1 MAVDTGWRGTVNCS
15 GEAMRTGFWIA
26 LVVVAALSA
35 VLWATGITIPE
46 GHQHHL
52 AQPHGACDTQA
63 SEHAADHLPNP
74 ARHREH
80 SAALELVA
88 LCSETHVAV
97 KSGDW
102 SASSTWAEGRS
113 PAANA
118 RVRIPSGVTVKVDQ
132 EVPAKIDWIR
142 IDGAL
147 VWSTE
152 HSASVNAGTI
162 VVTPEGALEI
172 GTEDHPVS
180 KTVVAKLTFAAR
192 TFRDRKHDPFD
203 MAGGLIS
210 MGAIRIHGAKK
221 TAWKIPRSQLLS
233 GATEFKFD
241 QPPSNWSVG
250 DELIVPGTSDTSN
263 EDETPTIA
271 SVDGEQIRLDRPL
284 KYAHLTPDGTS
295 VPMGNLTRNVRI
307 ASEAAAPLSARGHIM
322 FLHQQTGVNID
333 GAEFRDLG
341 RTDAKQAQTSPD
353 LDEAGN
359 LVLGSD
365 DNTIGRY
372 ALHFHVVSG
381 ARIDIPPHVVR
392 NSVVRGSP
400 KHGIVNHGG
409 HLLAESNVTFVI
421 AGSHFFAEN
430 GTEIGSFRRN
440 LAVRSTGSGEDLVSR
455 MGIFDNGHQ
464 GHGFWMQSAGVRVTD
479 NWAFGHAGGA
489 YVVFGYAFAE
499 GNNRTYFDARN
510 TDNRVNADAEGRIST
525 SDVDLYFAR
534 NYVAGSTDGVEIWN
548 HKLLAPHPSQSLI
561 EDITVWNVSRH
572 ALFIPYVRDTLIRNI
587 YAYGGERHMDTDFAI
602 GGNSQTENIT
612 FQNVTAER
620 FPTGLLLPRRGINT
634 VDGAFL
640 RNRTNIMIESAN
652 RPFRMVALRNI
663 HVPSEG
669 ATTNLDLKD
678 MAVPSNGD
686 VAMLFENDRIFWS
699 DSAGKTF
706 RLYFGSQNET
716 FVPFADKGP
725 ADLKGLTSGEIR
737 ARFGVAFGG
746 QLAPVDAKPLP
757 RSNAT
762 MALVDTDNLAP
773 TPKEL
778 EFAQNPSNEL
788 YPLAG
793 QHIVNTEDQT
803 AKSRWTFAGAASG
816 PERPNFVFVKKTS
829 PKLIVHPLLR
839 KLEIHP
845 DDVRYGYRL
854 EGIVADMVDN
864 RITEMVFIQDFPIL
878 RPDGQGQIALDVKF
892 PDPAGDMTSLPL
904 SLTVSERAV
913 RRGRNYEFYKQAQ
926 YCGKCSFY
934 AEMERDIRAMFP
946 RMQNVE

>member
-1 MAVDTGWRGTVNCS
+1 
-15 GEAMRTGFWIA
+15 MRTGLSIA
-26 LVVVAALSA
+26 LVLVAALAA
-35 VLWATGITIPE
+35 VFWAADLITLDR
-46 GHQHHL
+46 HQPHHL
-52 AQPHGACDTQA
+52 AQLHGACDTQS
-63 SEHAADHLPNP
+63 SEHAAGHVQDL

-80 SAALELVA
+80 SAALDLVA

-102 SASSTWAEGRS
+102 SAASTWAEGKP
-113 PAANA
+113 PAVNA
-118 RVRIPSGVTVKVDQ
+118 RVRIPSGLTVKIDR
-132 EVPAKIDWIR
+132 EIRAKIDWIR
-142 IDGAL
+142 VDGAL
-147 VWSTE
+147 VWSTDQA
-152 HSASVNAGTI
+152 SSVNVGTI
-162 VVTPEGALEI
+162 VVTPEGALEM
-172 GTEDHPVS
+172 GTEQHRVS
-180 KTVVAKLTFAAR
+180 KSVVAKLTFAAR
-192 TFRDRKHDPFD
+192 TFRDRKRDPFD

-210 MGAIRIHGAKK
+210 MGAIRIHGAEK
-221 TAWKIPRSQLLS
+221 TAWKIPQTQLLA
-233 GATEFKFD
+233 GTAVFKFD

-250 DELIVPGTSDTSN
+250 DELIVPGTSDANN
-263 EDETPTIA
+263 EDETPVIV
-271 SVDGEQIRLDRPL
+271 SVDGEQVVLDRPF
-284 KYAHLTPDGTS
+284 KYSHLTPDGTS
-295 VPMGNLTRNVRI
+295 VPVGNLTRNVRI
-307 ASEAAAPLSARGHIM
+307 ASEVAAPLSARGHIM
-322 FLHQQTGVNID
+322 FLHRQTGVDID

-341 RTDAKQAQTSPD
+341 RTDAKRAQTVPD
-353 LDEAGN
+353 LDDTGN
-359 LVLGSD
+359 LIPGSD
-365 DNTIGRY
+365 DNTVGRY

-409 HLLAESNVTFVI
+409 HLLAQNNVTFAI

-430 GTEIGSFRRN
+430 GTEIGAFRHN

-489 YVVFGYAFAE
+489 YVVFGYSFAE
-499 GNNRTYFDARN
+499 GNSRTWFDAHN
-510 TDNRVNADAEGRIST
+510 TDNRVNADPDGRIST

-534 NYVAGSTDGVEIWN
+534 NYAAGSTDGVEIWN

-561 EDITVWNVSRH
+561 EDVTVWNVSRH
-572 ALFIPYVRDTLIRNI
+572 ALFIPYVRDTLIRNV
-587 YAYGGERHMDTDFAI
+587 YAYGGEGHMNTDFAI

-612 FQNVTAER
+612 FQNVSAER

-640 RNRTNIMIESAN
+640 RNRTNIVIESAN
-652 RPFRMVALRNI
+652 RPFRMVTLKNI

-678 MAVPSNGD
+678 MAVPANGD
-686 VAMLFENDRIFWS
+686 IAMLFEHDRILWTN
-699 DSAGKTF
+699 AGGKTLQ
-706 RLYFGSQNET
+706 LYFGSQNES

-725 ADLKGLTSGEIR
+725 ADLRGLTSGEIK
-737 ARFGVAFGG
+737 ARFGLAFGG
-746 QLAPVDAKPLP
+746 QLAPNDAKPLP

-762 MALVDTDNLAP
+762 MAFVDADSLAP

-778 EFAQNPSNEL
+778 EYAQNPSNEL

-793 QHIVNTEDQT
+793 QHIVNTEDQ
-803 AKSRWTFAGAASG
+803 AVKSRWTVADGVSG

-854 EGIVADMVDN
+854 EGIVADMVGN
-864 RITEMVFIQDFPIL
+864 RITEMAFIQDFPQL
-878 RPDGQGQIALDVKF
+878 RPDEQGHIALDVKF

-904 SLTVSERAV
+904 SLTVTKQAV
-913 RRGRNYEFYKQAQ
+913 RRGKNYEFYKQAQ
-926 YCGKCSFY
+926 YCGKCSFD
-934 AEMERDIRAMFP
+934 AEMESDIRAMFP
-946 RMQNVE
+946 QAQ